1 MGVDRQADLVTTQT
15 DLADPIQIEV
25 CGETGL
31 LATVVMCL
39 ANPYTTRLATFRS
52 LFESSVR
59 AQLRHNYWSSYDW
72 RRVRAQQNQLAL
84 RLRENGAEVL
94 FLENIRGVGSQ
105 HYTRDIGFCIDEAFF
120 VARMGTHYRRPE
132 VRALTPLLPRLSR
145 VVQLER
151 GRIEGGDVMLWNGKV
166 LVGLGEATDLDGIE
180 ELRRQLKQIGSP
192 REIIPITFAHRGV
205 IHLDTKFNIVGETAA
220 LFARRSFEG
229 KTLRWLEQHFDLI
242 DATDDEVRGLGVN
255 ALAIGGGKVV
265 LEERCKRLAGE
276 LARRGL
282 VPIPVDFSEVTRWP
296 GAFRCTTLPL
306 RRVSRP
312 KSE

>member
-1 MGVDRQADLVTTQT
+1 MDMDGQADLVKTHT
-15 DLADPIQIEV
+15 AGPIQIDV

-39 ANPYTTRLATFRS
+39 ANPETTGLAAIRS
-52 LFESSVR
+52 LFDSSVR
-59 AQLRHNYWSSYDW
+59 AQLRNNSWSSYDW
-72 RRVRAQQNQLAL
+72 RRVRDQQNQLAL
-84 RLRENGAEVL
+84 LLRENGAEVL

-105 HYTRDIGFCIDEAFF
+105 HYTRDIGFCIDSSFF

-132 VRALTPLLPRLSR
+132 VPALAPLLPRLSQ

-166 LVGLGEATDLDGIE
+166 LVGLGEATDSDGVA
-180 ELRRQLKQIGSP
+180 ELRRRLNQIGSP
-192 REIIPITFAHRGV
+192 REVVPIPFTHRGV
-205 IHLDTKFNIVGETAA
+205 IHLDTKFNIVGESTA
-220 LFARRSFEG
+220 LFARRSFDG
-229 KTLRWLEQHFDLI
+229 TTIRWLEQHFDLI
-242 DATDDEVRGLGVN
+242 DATDDEVRGLGIN

-265 LEERCKRLAGE
+265 LEERCERLAGE

-282 VPIPVDFSEVTRWP
+282 VPVLVDYTEVTRWP

-306 RRVSRP
+306 RRVSGP
-312 KSE
+312 L